1 MKDIFDF
8 LSVGEKNA
16 ITAQELARLLGWDVR
31 EVTRVIHNERAA
43 AGTLICSSSKGYFLP
58 ENAHDIQKFAATMR
72 SRQAQIA
79 KAAAAAE
86 ALLNEMRQEGTQA

>member
-1 MKDIFDF
+1 MKTIFDF

-16 ITAQELARLLGWDVR
+16 ITAQELARLLGWDIR
-31 EVTRVIHNERAA
+31 EVTRVIHNERAR
-43 AGTLICSSSKGYFLP
+43 GTLICSSSKGYFLP
-58 ENAHDIQKFAATMR
+58 ENTRDIQKFAATMR
-72 SRQAQIA
+72 SRQEQIA

>member
-1 MKDIFDF
+1 MKNIFDF

-16 ITAQELARLLGWDVR
+16 ITAQEL
-31 EVTRVIHNERAA
+31 
-43 AGTLICSSSKGYFLP
+43 
-58 ENAHDIQKFAATMR
+58 
-72 SRQAQIA
+72 AQIA

>member
-1 MKDIFDF
+1 MKTIFDF

-16 ITAQELARLLGWDVR
+16 I
-31 EVTRVIHNERAA
+31 
-43 AGTLICSSSKGYFLP
+43 
-58 ENAHDIQKFAATMR
+58 TMR

>member
-1 MKDIFDF
+1 MKTIFDF

-16 ITAQELARLLGWDVR
+16 ITAQELARLLGWDAR

-43 AGTLICSSSKGYFLP
+43 GALICSSSKGYFLP